1 MAAAAT
7 RGRIQVT
14 GLDPKMSEALLVKL
28 RETGAQITTDSD
40 RVVLDMRS
48 CRPQAVNLVTAPF
61 PGFPTDMQAQFVLL
75 NSIADG
81 TATVTETVF
90 ENRFMHVQELQRMG
104 ADITL
109 RGNTAVIQGVPGLS
123 GAQVMATD
131 LRASACLVLAGLVA
145 QGETMIDRIYHIDRG
160 YDRIEE
166 KLAQCGARIQRIPG
180 SPDHADTGHP
190 SYKSLRQA

>member
-1 MAAAAT
+1 M
-7 RGRIQVT
+7 
-14 GLDPKMSEALLVKL
+14 LF
-28 RETGAQITTDSD
+28 
-40 RVVLDMRS
+40 RS
-48 CRPQAVNLVTAPF
+48 
-61 PGFPTDMQAQFVLL
+61 
-75 NSIADG
+75 
-81 TATVTETVF
+81 
-90 ENRFMHVQELQRMG
+90 
-104 ADITL
+104 DITL

-180 SPDHADTGHP
+180 SPDYADTGHP

>member
-1 MAAAAT
+1 MQSHLVFRT
-7 RGRIQVT
+7 GR
-14 GLDPKMSEALLVKL
+14 
-28 RETGAQITTDSD
+28 
-40 RVVLDMRS
+40 
-48 CRPQAVNLVTAPF
+48 N
-61 PGFPTDMQAQFVLL
+61 
-75 NSIADG
+75 
-81 TATVTETVF
+81 VF
-90 ENRFMHVQELQRMG
+90 EGRFLHVPELQRMG

-123 GAQVMATD
+123 GAQVMATE

-166 KLAQCGARIQRIPG
+166 KLAQCGARIHRIPG